1 MSNTTQNAAAED
13 SQLLSSAV
21 DSAENLRE
29 KLHELKTIIDNVS
42 DGSVEID
49 EGMYERTFGIVS
61 VKGLTHRLD
70 TMSLMV
76 SEYGNALRK
85 SQL

>member
-29 KLHELKTIIDNVS
+29 KLRELKTIIDNVS

-49 EGMYERTFGIVS
+49 ENMYERTLGVVS

-70 TMSLMV
+70 SLSLMV
-76 SEYGNALRK
+76 SECATALRK

>member
-13 SQLLSSAV
+13 SQLLNHAV
-21 DSAENLRE
+21 DSAESLCE
-29 KLHELKTIIDNVS
+29 ELHELKNIVDNVS
-42 DGSVEID
+42 DDDIEID
-49 EGMYERTFGIVS
+49 EDKYARTLGVAN

-70 TMSLMV
+70 ALSLMV
-76 SEYGNALRK
+76 KECANALRK